1 VPAKVLPD
9 KLVEM
14 LLRQG
19 MQPKEIAKY
28 LAEQHHPPIHVTP
41 AAISVW
47 RNRRGLPRL
56 RADHSDL
63 IPWPILVQHRNLYPA
78 QMLRALSN
86 RRQGIAIPELT
97 SDRLDTWLQRLEEDD
112 MVVHYEP
119 DLKEG
124 WFYVPRRP
132 KKDTDVIRDPRV

>member
-1 VPAKVLPD
+1 MQDYGVTAQQAPRV
-9 KLVEM
+9 VM
-14 LLRQG
+14 RQVH
-19 MQPKEIAKY
+19 AR
-28 LAEQHHPPIHVTP
+28 
-41 AAISVW
+41 S
-47 RNRRGLPRL
+47 
-56 RADHSDL
+56 
-63 IPWPILVQHRNLYPA
+63 LYPA

-124 WFYVPRRP
+124 WFYVQRRP